1 MSSRKVL
8 AVFRKEVLDSL
19 RDRRT
24 LFMMVLLPIL
34 LYPLLFIFVTQIQ
47 SAGLARM
54 QQERSRI
61 SAGGPLPADLDSLLR
76 SDTSLVFLSS
86 PDPASGLADRDI
98 SAWLEW
104 RGPGD
109 SVLIYYDGAKE
120 KSRLALSRL
129 RDAVERY
136 RTGLLRRRLSRA
148 GVDTALLEPFGLRS
162 ENTAPPSRMGGM
174 VLGILLPILLIVTM
188 MMGAMYPAMDLTAG
202 EKERNTME
210 TILAAPVDKRELFL
224 GKFLTVTAIAL
235 ITGALNLISI
245 MMTFSAGLVQLGAAT
260 GRMEFSLSPASLAL
274 IFLSLLPL
282 ALFISAVLITVSLF
296 ARSFKDAQNL
306 VTPVYLLLFLPTQ
319 IALMPGIQL
328 NRLLALVPVA
338 NVTLL
343 FKDVLLN
350 EHSWGMILLVFITNS
365 ALAFLAVTFSS
376 RLFGSEEVLLAEGK
390 GWHLAFRRSQ
400 MRPGPAL
407 PPMGALVLY
416 AAALL
421 LLFYLGGFLQIRFRH
436 WGVMASLWGL
446 ILAPALLAAWYSR
459 LDPRKAFHLAP
470 FRPLSLAGTLLLCL
484 GAAGLAAWVG
494 SLQARLFP
502 ESLKMLE
509 GLRDYLDL
517 GKSGIGLLPGLLILA
532 VSPAVCEEMLFRG
545 ALLSSFERRM
555 PAWAAV
561 VLTALLFAVIHLN
574 LFRLVP
580 TFLLGLYLALIV
592 HRTRSIYLSMLAH
605 AVNNGLA
612 LLLIYFPALSARLP
626 WLAGEA
632 GFPPLALAAMAGLAV
647 AGISLVMADTRHPS
661 TQGPC
666 PR

>member
-1 MSSRKVL
+1 MSARKIL

-47 SAGLARM
+47 SAGLARL
-54 QQERSRI
+54 QQERSRV
-61 SAGGPLPADLDSLLR
+61 SAKGSLPEGLESLLLG
-76 SDTSLVFLSS
+76 DTSLVFCPS
-86 PDPASGLADRDI
+86 PDPAGDLAGRNI
-98 SAWLEW
+98 WAWLEW
-104 RGPGD
+104 RNRGD
-109 SVLIYYDGAKE
+109 SAVIYYDGAKE

-129 RDAVERY
+129 REALGLY
-136 RTGLLRRRLSRA
+136 RSGLQRRDLARA
-148 GVDTALLEPFGLRS
+148 GLDTLLLEPFALRA

-202 EKERNTME
+202 EKERGTME
-210 TILAAPVDKRELFL
+210 TILAAPVDKRDLFL
-224 GKFLTVTAIAL
+224 GKFFTVTVIAL
-235 ITGALNLISI
+235 ITGALNLVSI

-260 GRMEFSLSPASLAL
+260 GRMEFSLSPLSLAL

-343 FKDVLLN
+343 FKEILLN
-350 EHSWGMILLVFITNS
+350 EYSWEMLLLVFFTNS
-365 ALAFLAVTFSS
+365 ALAFLAVMLSA

-400 MRPGPAL
+400 MAPSQTL
-407 PPMGALVLY
+407 PPSGALVLF
-416 AAALL
+416 ALAML
-421 LLFYLGGFLQIRFRH
+421 LLFYAGGFLQIKFRY
-436 WGVMASLWGL
+436 WGVLATLWGL
-446 ILAPALLAAWYSR
+446 ILAPALLAAWYAK
-459 LDPRKAFHLAP
+459 LDFRKAFHLAP
-470 FRPLSLAGTLLLCL
+470 FRPMSLAGTVVLCL

-494 SLQARLFP
+494 ALQTKLFP

-509 GLRDYLDL
+509 GLKDYLDL
-517 GKSGIGLLPGLLILA
+517 QKSGIGLLPGLFVLA
-532 VSPAVCEEMLFRG
+532 LSPGVCEEMLFRG
-545 ALLSSFERRM
+545 VLLSSFKRKL

-561 VLTALLFAVIHLN
+561 SLVALLFAVIHLN

-580 TFLLGLYLALIV
+580 TFLLGLYLTFIV
-592 HRTRSIYLSMLAH
+592 YRTGSIYLSMLAH
-605 AVNNGLA
+605 ALNNGLA
-612 LLLIYFPALSARLP
+612 LVLIYYPSLSARLP

-632 GFPPLALAAMAGLAV
+632 PFPALALLIFIALAAAGLTL
-647 AGISLVMADTRHPS
+647 ISYDTR
-661 TQGPC
+661 T
-666 PR
+666 RRA